1 MLFKVFF
8 LKFDRTAQVAKTNQN
23 SDSVLWNNPPKDF
36 VRRTLSDTIIYVF
49 IAGFL
54 TKASGSMGYM
64 EVCLKVKNAGW
75 IEVDDPE
82 GPYAYNKDKTI
93 WVGYDTPG

>member
-1 MLFKVFF
+1 
-8 LKFDRTAQVAKTNQN
+8 
-23 SDSVLWNNPPKDF
+23 
-36 VRRTLSDTIIYVF
+36 
-49 IAGFL
+49 
-54 TKASGSMGYM
+54 MGYM

-93 WVGYDTPG
+93 WVGYDTPGKVINTKYNLADSGFLLDF

>member
-1 MLFKVFF
+1 
-8 LKFDRTAQVAKTNQN
+8 
-23 SDSVLWNNPPKDF
+23 
-36 VRRTLSDTIIYVF
+36 
-49 IAGFL
+49 
-54 TKASGSMGYM
+54 MGYM

>member
-1 MLFKVFF
+1 
-8 LKFDRTAQVAKTNQN
+8 
-23 SDSVLWNNPPKDF
+23 
-36 VRRTLSDTIIYVF
+36 
-49 IAGFL
+49 
-54 TKASGSMGYM
+54 MGYM

-93 WVGYDTPG
+93 WVGYDTPGKSPFNICIFILGIQT